1 MYTQDFLKYIENE
14 KRYSRH
20 TVLSYRTDI
29 SQFVAFCK
37 NNVKNFNLLTI
48 DNKIIRKWIIFLLE
62 NNISSRTV
70 NRKITTLKSF
80 YKFLYQRQLI
90 KTLPT
95 QKIVLPKISK
105 KLPNFIGSSAM
116 DILFDQFD
124 FSENFEGERDKLV
137 LLLFYCTGM
146 RLSEL
151 IHLKIQ
157 DIDFHYNQLKV
168 LGKRNK
174 ERLIPFGKELA
185 EHLAAYI
192 KIRASVIN
200 TDNYYLVITQKGQQA
215 YEKLIYRIVNKYLNQ
230 VTTLEKRS
238 PHVLRHTFATQM
250 LNNGADINAIK
261 ELLGHAN
268 LSATQV
274 YTHTS
279 FDKLK
284 TVYNQAHPR
293 A

>member
-1 MYTQDFLKYIENE
+1 MYIKDFFKYIENE
-14 KRYSRH
+14 KRYSSH
-20 TVLSYRTDI
+20 TLLSYKTDLN
-29 SQFVAFCK
+29 QFVAFCK
-37 NNVKNFNLLTI
+37 NNIKDFNLLTV
-48 DNKIIRKWIIFLLE
+48 DNKIIRRWIIFLLE
-62 NNISSRTV
+62 RRISSRTV

-90 KTLPT
+90 DTLPT
-95 QKIVLPKISK
+95 QKVVLPKMSK
-105 KLPNFIGSSAM
+105 KLPHFIGQKAM
-116 DILFDQFD
+116 DRLFDQFD
-124 FSENFEGERDKLV
+124 FPKNFEGERDKLV
-137 LLLFYCTGM
+137 LLIFYCTGM

-151 IHLKIQ
+151 VQLKIQ
-157 DIDFHYNQLKV
+157 DIDFHYKQLKV

-174 ERLIPFGKELA
+174 ERLIPFGNELS
-185 EHLAAYI
+185 EHLKAYI
-192 KIRASVIN
+192 QIRATVSKG
-200 TDNYYLVITQKGQQA
+200 DNYYLVITQKGEPS
-215 YEKLIYRIVNKYLNQ
+215 YSKLIYRIVNKYLSQ
-230 VTTLEKRS
+230 ITTLEKRS

-284 TVYNQAHPR
+284 TIYNQAHPR

>member
-192 KIRASVIN
+192 KTRASVIN